1 MTSDHL
7 PNLATF
13 INKKEKPK
21 LQESNHVN
29 KKYNIFKAEWNI
41 FKNNLPI
48 DMPLGI
54 CNNVD

>member
-1 MTSDHL
+1 MIKKL
-7 PNLATF
+7 IKIATF
-13 INKKEKPK
+13 INKTENQK

>member
-1 MTSDHL
+1 MTSDHV
-7 PNLATF
+7 PILATF
-13 INKKEKPK
+13 INNKDK
-21 LQESNHVN
+21 LRESNHVN

-41 FKNNLPI
+41 VKNNLPI